1 LLTSIDSLVD
11 RNSFDVHGRKVAN
24 NKAGKKYASLIT
36 GYVFDLQVEA
46 RHRLAS
52 QPPAPSRASP
62 SQAICQTFVAT
73 LGSFSD
79 RRTAAGGTASTV
91 PFAARKIATHRN
103 I

>member
-36 GYVFDLQVEA
+36 GCVFDPQVDA

-52 QPPAPSRASP
+52 PPAPSRASP

-73 LGSFSD
+73 LGSLSGHC
-79 RRTAAGGTASTV
+79 AATGGTPPTV
-91 PFAARKIATHRN
+91 PFAVRKIARDRN